1 MRVHASAPVSRLVR
15 HLPVGLP
22 TATPLQ
28 MSFSVEW
35 VPVRGV
41 ELSEKTVLIV
51 EDDPASL
58 DIFATILRHGGY
70 LVETAQSGT
79 EGLEKARE
87 LIPDVVVVD
96 IGLPDG
102 LGFGVLD
109 ELSDDPSTEHIPLIV
124 CTVHVFEHD
133 QVRARRAGAD
143 VFVTKP
149 VEPTHLLECVNRVL
163 QAAPAP

>member
-1 MRVHASAPVSRLVR
+1 MNR
-15 HLPVGLP
+15 
-22 TATPLQ
+22 
-28 MSFSVEW
+28 
-35 VPVRGV
+35 
-41 ELSEKTVLIV
+41 KTVLIV

-58 DIFATILRHGGY
+58 DIFETILRHGGY
-70 LVETAQSGT
+70 DVVSAATAA
-79 EGLEKARE
+79 EGLQKARE
-87 LIPDVVVVD
+87 VVPAAVVVD

-143 VFVTKP
+143 VFVKKP
-149 VEPTHLLECVNRVL
+149 VEPSYLLECVNRLL
-163 QAAPAP
+163 QAAPTG

>member
-1 MRVHASAPVSRLVR
+1 M
-15 HLPVGLP
+15 
-22 TATPLQ
+22 
-28 MSFSVEW
+28 
-35 VPVRGV
+35 RGV

-70 LVETAQSGT
+70 QVETAQSGA
-79 EGLEKARE
+79 EGVEKARE

-143 VFVTKP
+143 VFVKKP
-149 VEPTHLLECVNRVL
+149 VEPTHLLECVNRLL
-163 QAAPAP
+163 QASPAA

>member
-1 MRVHASAPVSRLVR
+1 
-15 HLPVGLP
+15 
-22 TATPLQ
+22 
-28 MSFSVEW
+28 MSEH
-35 VPVRGV
+35 
-41 ELSEKTVLIV
+41 TVLIV

-58 DIFATILRHGGY
+58 DIFETILRHGGY
-70 LVETAQSGT
+70 DVVTAQT
-79 EGLEKARE
+79 AAEGVEKARE
-87 LIPDVVVVD
+87 VVPAVVVVD

-143 VFVTKP
+143 VFLRKP
-149 VEPTHLLECVNRVL
+149 VEPSHLLESVNRLL
-163 QAAPAP
+163 QASPAAG